1 MLEIVKNYPLI
12 AWIIVFVVFFLVKN
26 HILVSKDDV
35 QNLKE
40 QIINELKKNKTFVTQ
55 NELSECEDSIRRD
68 VKADFLSLAVF
79 NEFKTG
85 IDRQFKNVFTRF
97 DEGSKQFKEL
107 NRGINDIKDYL
118 LEEKRK

>member
-1 MLEIVKNYPLI
+1 MLDIVTNYPLV

-26 HILVSKDDV
+26 HFLASRDDV
-35 QNLKE
+35 TKIKE
-40 QIINELKKNKTFVTQ
+40 QIINELKENKTFVTQ
-55 NELSECEDSIRRD
+55 NELSNCEDSIRRD

-97 DEGSKQFKEL
+97 DEGSIQFKEL
-107 NRGINDIKDYL
+107 SRGINDIKDYL

>member
-1 MLEIVKNYPLI
+1 MLEIVKNYPLL
-12 AWIIVFVVFFLVKN
+12 AWVIVFIVFFLVKN
-26 HILVSKDDV
+26 HILASRDDV

-40 QIINELKKNKTFVTQ
+40 QIISELKKNKTFVTQ
-55 NELSECEDSIRRD
+55 EELSDCEDSIRRD